1 MTEERKGDDG
11 SDMSSFKI
19 LSTLGKGT
27 YGEALLVKMGSASK
41 HHKHVSVIKVSNRH
55 NLEES
60 LFEFLM
66 LKGLSHPNI
75 LKTKS
80 IFTYNSAYV
89 IELER
94 MDSIFTYDCTLAEF
108 KDKIKQVIQGLR
120 YMHIRGFIHNDLKP
134 ANILER
140 KGVVKLADFGLV
152 RYNGFSQNL
161 DTGCMGT
168 PLYVAPECD
177 SHDHDESKEQ
187 QERSYAS
194 DVWSI
199 GIMMSEFVYRTLIGR
214 FPGEGVP
221 LSAVEIVEHIGLDGF
236 KLMKMCLRRDP
247 AERPTTTEI
256 LAHHFFIDDDDLTPF
271 SLDQHGGG
279 RIRIGIKPLRRNI
292 LHKYNSNVTVI
303 SLKMRRE
310 MIDNQTY
317 NIVNKGVIN
326 RTICAIIADW
336 GTLVS
341 VTMNISNETCM
352 LAGLMFSVCTSRK
365 NYEKS
370 ELKGLMCMCHYLAYM
385 LYNDDSIDISAYVY
399 LTYREY
405 SQEQMHKFI
414 DDILKFV
421 DASVDFSVA
430 PRLNHSTLY
439 LLDIVNGKWSEM
451 HDYILH
457 HMGIVGSYLAFCS
470 TKPINQTEELTKI
483 VVATTIRR
491 LNLDVRTY
499 WTFEDDHED
508 YIVTDKLLNRMTL
521 LKELKTKYDELTPSR
536 QSLDEWI
543 SGFEDVA

>member
-1 MTEERKGDDG
+1 
-11 SDMSSFKI
+11 
-19 LSTLGKGT
+19 
-27 YGEALLVKMGSASK
+27 
-41 HHKHVSVIKVSNRH
+41 
-55 NLEES
+55 
-60 LFEFLM
+60 
-66 LKGLSHPNI
+66 
-75 LKTKS
+75 
-80 IFTYNSAYV
+80 
-89 IELER
+89 
-94 MDSIFTYDCTLAEF
+94 
-108 KDKIKQVIQGLR
+108 
-120 YMHIRGFIHNDLKP
+120 
-134 ANILER
+134 
-140 KGVVKLADFGLV
+140 
-152 RYNGFSQNL
+152 
-161 DTGCMGT
+161 
-168 PLYVAPECD
+168 
-177 SHDHDESKEQ
+177 
-187 QERSYAS
+187 
-194 DVWSI
+194 
-199 GIMMSEFVYRTLIGR
+199 
-214 FPGEGVP
+214 
-221 LSAVEIVEHIGLDGF
+221 
-236 KLMKMCLRRDP
+236 
-247 AERPTTTEI
+247 
-256 LAHHFFIDDDDLTPF
+256 
-271 SLDQHGGG
+271 
-279 RIRIGIKPLRRNI
+279 
-292 LHKYNSNVTVI
+292 
-303 SLKMRRE
+303 MRRE

-341 VTMNISNETCM
+341 VKMNISNETCM

-370 ELKGLMCMCHYLAYM
+370 ELQGLMCMCHYLAYM
-385 LYNDDSIDISAYVY
+385 LYNDDSSDISDYVS
-399 LTYREY
+399 LTSRAY

-521 LKELKTKYDELTPSR
+521 LKELKTKYDELTPVR